1 MGFGMPAA
9 IGAALAAP
17 DRLVI
22 CFTGDG
28 SIMMNIQELATAME
42 CNVNIKIILTNNN
55 ALGLVRQ
62 QQDLFYGK
70 RYYASDYTRRVDFM
84 KIAEGFGIKAH
95 DLGQSDDPVKTLAE
109 ALAESG
115 PSLIHVPI
123 SPDAPVYPIVPP
135 GAANI
140 EMIGGE
146 KND

>member
-1 MGFGMPAA
+1 
-9 IGAALAAP
+9 
-17 DRLVI
+17 
-22 CFTGDG
+22 
-28 SIMMNIQELATAME
+28 ME
-42 CNVNIKIILTNNN
+42 CNVNVKIILTNNN

-84 KIAEGFGIKAH
+84 KIAEGFGLKAY
-95 DLGQSDDPVKTLAE
+95 DLGQSDDPAGTLAE
-109 ALAESG
+109 ALAEPG